1 MKKAAGREKGT
12 LEAAVARAA
21 AVWVV
26 GAATV
31 AATVAVSTVAAAKV
45 VVEMEAAA
53 KGVKAAGTVCHHSI
67 LRNGTRDRQFPS
79 TSAPGSSRTNT

>member
-1 MKKAAGREKGT
+1 MKAAAGREKGT
-12 LEAAVARAA
+12 SEAAMARAA

-26 GAATV
+26 ARVG